1 MVVEMKNDIEITG
14 LLEEVDFSM
23 NLTLGNVRQVTAQV
37 LSLMTLGCS
46 CVATVPSLC
55 RSCHRRAK

>member
-1 MVVEMKNDIEITG
+1 MRGEVVVVETKNDIEITG

-37 LSLMTLGCS
+37 L
-46 CVATVPSLC
+46 C
-55 RSCHRRAK
+55 RPLS